1 MTSKV
6 SMRCCCARE
15 ISRTGTLDVDVA
27 MSMLGDVLDV
37 DVNCDVGCAVPKFRS
52 LKVAPVVHSHG
63 HGHGNVRVAVDR
75 DPTHNVERSYVE
87 YSNVSELRSSRGAA
101 RPHPVSRRTCS
112 VTSCHRQVTLAARR
126 GLRWA
131 LMTTTAAPFSKP
143 APRRRSNA
151 LK

>member
-52 LKVAPVVHSHG
+52 LKVAPVVHPHG

-101 RPHPVSRRTCS
+101 RRLYRIIQCRLSTSRHSS
-112 VTSCHRQVTLAARR
+112 V
-126 GLRWA
+126 
-131 LMTTTAAPFSKP
+131 
-143 APRRRSNA
+143 RSHSGEYTYSTIIGAVRIRIVNTDR
-151 LK
+151 